1 MNRPLLALL
10 LPLWPSLCLSV
21 ICALATIAANIG
33 LMTTSAYL
41 ISLAALQPPLAAL
54 STAIVGVRFFGLSR
68 AFFRYVERYCGHD
81 AALRY
86 LSALRIWFFR
96 SLEPIAAAD
105 LKKYAAADLFS
116 RMVADVEALKF
127 LPIRLIVPLI
137 AAVGVLLGLTVLLAS
152 LDRGLALIVLA
163 GVFLQGGLVPY
174 TFYRPLRNG
183 RRTLAATRASFQAAI
198 VDSIRGLRDSAVF
211 DQTGLIRQRFV
222 AANTQLLSAS
232 HVLHRKAAI
241 CDAAGILIAQ
251 LVLIGALA
259 ILISLVQQGSLE
271 GIYLAVWA
279 LLVQSS
285 FEAFL
290 PLSVMLRYSEEIQ
303 DAASRLSSLLPPQ
316 PIPTL
321 TSGGKLSSPFH
332 LIATNLTYTY
342 PSSRK
347 PILRNINIQLLPGK
361 HIAIVGPSG
370 AGKSTLV
377 SLLSGLQQ
385 LDAGSLRLN
394 GSALQDIM
402 PAERQA
408 AMGVLLQQDHLF
420 HATIAD
426 NLRLAH
432 PTASDRQL
440 WQALDQ
446 VFLAELIRSL
456 PNQLETK
463 LGNEGHGLSG
473 GERRRLSLAR
483 LLLKNPP
490 IMLLDEPTAGLDPL
504 LTARLLGKGGPLL
517 QPDHT
522 VLLVTH
528 QLTGLQAMDEIIVLD
543 RGQIIE
549 QGPPATLLN
558 THGYFYELWLLQQD
572 MFNFAA
578 ITGLANGFPREPSK

>member
-10 LPLWPSLCLSV
+10 LPLWPSLCLSI
-21 ICALATIAANIG
+21 ICALATVAANIG

-105 LKKYAAADLFS
+105 LNKYAAADLFS

-137 AAVGVLLGLTVLLAS
+137 VAVAVLLGLSVLLAS
-152 LDRGLALIVLA
+152 LDGGLALIVFA

-183 RRTLAATRASFQAAI
+183 RQTLAATRASFQAAI

-232 HVLHRKAAI
+232 YALQRKAAI
-241 CDAAGILIAQ
+241 CDATGILITQ
-251 LVLIGALA
+251 LALIGALA
-259 ILISLVQQGSLE
+259 ILVSLVQQGSLE

-290 PLSVMLRYSEEIQ
+290 PLSVLLRYSEEIQ
-303 DAASRLSSLLPPQ
+303 DAASRLASLLPSQ
-316 PIPTL
+316 PTPTL
-321 TSGGKLSSPFH
+321 SPGGKLSPPFH

-342 PSSRK
+342 PNSRA

-377 SLLSGLQQ
+377 SLLSGLQR
-385 LDAGSLRLN
+385 LDSGSLRLN
-394 GSALQDIM
+394 GSALPDIAT
-402 PAERQA
+402 AERQA
-408 AMGVLLQQDHLF
+408 AMGVVQQHDHLF
-420 HATIAD
+420 HATVAD
-426 NLRLAH
+426 NLRLAR

-440 WQALDQ
+440 WQSLDQ
-446 VFLAELIRSL
+446 VFLAELIHSL
-456 PNQLETK
+456 PNQLATN
-463 LGNEGHGLSG
+463 LGSEGHGLSG

-504 LTARLLGKGGPLL
+504 LTARLLAKGGPLL
-517 QPDHT
+517 QPDHA

-543 RGQIIE
+543 RGQIVE
-549 QGPPATLLN
+549 QGPPSTLLAN
-558 THGYFYELWLLQQD
+558 QGYFYELWLLQQD

-578 ITGLANGFPREPSK
+578 TTSLANGFQSETLK

>member
-10 LPLWPSLCLSV
+10 LPLWPLLCLSI
-21 ICALATIAANIG
+21 ICSLATVAANIG

-41 ISLAALQPPLAAL
+41 ISLAALHPPLAAL

-86 LSALRIWFFR
+86 LAALRIWFFR

-105 LKKYAAADLFS
+105 LNKFAAADLFS

-137 AAVGVLLGLTVLLAS
+137 AAVGVLLGLSVLLAS
-152 LDRGLALIVLA
+152 LDGGLALIVLA

-198 VDSIRGLRDSAVF
+198 VDSLRGLRDSAVF

-222 AANTQLLSAS
+222 AANAQLLSAS
-232 HVLHRKAAI
+232 YALQRKAAI
-241 CDAAGILIAQ
+241 CDAVGILIAQ
-251 LVLIGALA
+251 LALIGALA
-259 ILISLVQQGSLE
+259 ILVSLVQLGSLE

-285 FEAFL
+285 FEAFF

-303 DAASRLSSLLPPQ
+303 DAASRLASLLPPQ
-316 PIPTL
+316 PTPTL
-321 TSGGKLSSPFH
+321 PSGGKLSPPFH

-342 PSSRK
+342 PSSRS
-347 PILRNINIQLLPGK
+347 PILQDINIHLLPGK

-377 SLLSGLQQ
+377 SLLSGLQR

-394 GSALQDIM
+394 GKALPEIA
-402 PAERQA
+402 PAERQT
-408 AMGVLLQQDHLF
+408 AMGIVLQHDHLF

-426 NLRLAH
+426 NLRLAR
-432 PTASDRQL
+432 PAASDRQL
-440 WQALDQ
+440 WLSLDQ

-456 PNQLETK
+456 PNQLETN
-463 LGNEGHGLSG
+463 LGSEGHGLSG

-504 LTARLLGKGGPLL
+504 LTARLLAKGGPLL
-517 QPDHT
+517 QPDHA

-543 RGQIIE
+543 RGQIVE
-549 QGPPATLLN
+549 QGSPATLLAN
-558 THGYFYELWLLQQD
+558 QGYFYELWLLQQD
-572 MFNFAA
+572 MFNYDATT
-578 ITGLANGFPREPSK
+578 ILANGFQRDPLK